1 MLKKELQQLLRV
13 LRQPCFY
20 QDADCFKQTKRK
32 QRLIHH
38 KMSHL

>member
-1 MLKKELQQLLRV
+1 MLKKDLQQLLRV
-13 LRQPCFY
+13 SRQPCFC

-38 KMSHL
+38 KTSHM